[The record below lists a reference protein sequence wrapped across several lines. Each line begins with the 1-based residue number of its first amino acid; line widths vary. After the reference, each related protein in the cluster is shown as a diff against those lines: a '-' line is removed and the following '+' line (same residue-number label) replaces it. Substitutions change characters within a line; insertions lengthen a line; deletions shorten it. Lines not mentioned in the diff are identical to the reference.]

1 MYLYYFD
8 SRGKDVKNTKQ
19 PPKHTK
25 RPPEMINADQ
35 KLVVV

>member
-19 PPKHTK
+19 FCFE